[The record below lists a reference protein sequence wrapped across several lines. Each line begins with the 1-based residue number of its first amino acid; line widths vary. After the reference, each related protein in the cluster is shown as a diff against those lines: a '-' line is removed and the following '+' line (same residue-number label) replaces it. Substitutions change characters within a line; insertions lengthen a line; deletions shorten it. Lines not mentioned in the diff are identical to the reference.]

1 MKTTYFEENG
11 VYENEI
17 INGDILIGN
26 DNVTLKNLT
35 VNGTIT
41 VTGNNVCIVECTVN
55 ASDVALVSS
64 SKDFILRGSKI
75 NCANVAV
82 ALLEGS
88 YNALVAENETDGS
101 IKADSSFNCAV
112 ILNKAEAI
120 IGENSKNLY
129 IIDNQVKSVE
139 VARNK
144 HLICDGNACDSV
156 INKGNTLY
164 NGDTVQ
170 DVDARLEFGADEDL
184 LPHTNK
190 ELFLGME
197 RRETV
202 NAPEYDTAPSLN
214 EYILTESKKGG
225 NVIVPPGA
233 YIASEQLFLEKV
245 TNVAIYAY
253 GVYHEA
259 SDYRRSV
266 RLLDCSD
273 IVIKGLTIGYAKVS
287 ASQMQIV
294 DKLGDNKLLM
304 IASAGF
310 PKKVGLLDK
319 ETFAGHSQFIKPRNY
334 IHWTAL
340 GYWGT
345 YKPVENEK
353 GEYLNDDGTFV
364 VELINR
370 DQEIDYYSLLE
381 KGEFLLSRVK
391 GIGSDY
397 TVSIGNCQNLLIK
410 DTVTY
415 GYAGALCVVM
425 GGTSKN
431 VLFYRHH
438 NLAHS
443 GYELDKETYD
453 RYKALEE
460 KHGVDL
466 EVYID
471 EEGRYRGP
479 DTRYGSIDATHIAR
493 SSEGLNAISSLFENA
508 CDDATNQR
516 GYSSSLHKVIDNGD
530 GTYSIQYKNY
540 MAWVYYWSNR
550 RVGDTT
556 NPGFGIA
563 HFVKGD
569 KIFAYASNG
578 RTLCDT
584 TVLNDAEIIDPNF
597 VMYEEDFDFNGET
610 RHMKWICKLMEVKVK
625 AEDVD
630 LSAIEGYNTEIS
642 HYTMDDKVIVDNI
655 SRNSA
660 FFKLDNCMVR
670 NNMGRVLIKTR
681 EGLVKNCTVRNVHG
695 AGIKLSAEPDWGES
709 SVPCHITI
717 ERCLLEKTSSYMGR
731 QSNASTAPISIEGL
745 GSSDAKVT
753 VKPGHIPAKNIK
765 IEKNLFRNIPH
776 DYYIA
781 VSAVDGLTV
790 SGNVF
795 EDRADESS
803 ENVGKAIYLKDCM
816 SINISDNRYSSF
828 ARGDNTK
835 TVVAENYLNL
845 FGSDVDKMLPRDN
858 LSSETE
864 EETT

>member
-1 MKTTYFEENG
+1 MSLRCFEKNSI
-11 VYENEI
+11 YENEI
-17 INGDILIGN
+17 INEDIFIES

-35 VNGTIT
+35 VNGKIN
-41 VTGNNVCIVECTVN
+41 VTGNDVCIIECIIN
-55 ASDVALVSS
+55 ATDNAVSS
-64 SKDFILRGSKI
+64 SSKNFILRQSKI
-75 NCANVAV
+75 NCTGNAII
-82 ALLEGS
+82 LQEGS
-88 YNALVAENETDGS
+88 YNALVAENETDGH
-101 IKADSSFNCAV
+101 ININNCFNCSIV
-112 ILNKAEAI
+112 LNKVDSI
-120 IGENSKNLY
+120 VGRNSQNLY
-129 IIDNQVKSVE
+129 IIDNKTISVTI
-139 VARNK
+139 VNNK
-144 HLICDGNACDSV
+144 HLICDGNTYASV
-156 INKGNTLY
+156 INEVNTLF
-164 NGDTVQ
+164 NGDTVH
-170 DVDARLEFGADEDL
+170 DVNARLEYGADEEL

-197 RRETV
+197 RKETV
-202 NAPEYDTAPSLN
+202 NAPEYEIAPSLN
-214 EYILTESKKGG
+214 EYILTEVKKGG

-233 YIASEQLFLEKV
+233 YIANEQLFLEKV

-273 IVIKGLTIGYAKVS
+273 MVIKGLTIGYAKVS

-294 DKLGDNKLLM
+294 DKIGDNKLLM

-319 ETFAGHSQFIKPRNY
+319 ETFAGHSQFIKPRDY

-353 GEYLNDDGTFV
+353 GEYLNEDGTFV

-370 DQEIDYYSLLE
+370 DQQIDYYSLLE

-391 GIGSDY
+391 GSGSDY

-443 GYELDKETYD
+443 GYELDKETYE

-493 SSEGLNAISSLFENA
+493 SSEGLNAVSSLFENA

-516 GYSSSLHKVIDNGD
+516 GYSSSLHKVIDNHD
-530 GTYSIQYKNY
+530 GTYSLQYKNY
-540 MAWVYYWSNR
+540 MAWVYYWANR

-563 HFVKGD
+563 HFAKGD

-610 RHMKWICKLMEVKVK
+610 RHMKWVCKLMEVKVK

-681 EGLVKNCTVRNVHG
+681 EGVVKNCTVRNVPN

-709 SVPCHITI
+709 SVPCHINI

-753 VKPGHIPAKNIK
+753 VKQGYIPAKNIR
-765 IEKNLFRNIPH
+765 IEKNVFRNIPH
-776 DYYIA
+776 DFYIA
-781 VSAVDGLTV
+781 ASAVDGLIIKD
-790 SGNVF
+790 NVF
-795 EDRADESS
+795 EDREGESGN
-803 ENVGKAIYLKDCM
+803 NVGKAITLKGCM
-816 SINISDNRYSSF
+816 NIDISGNRYSSF
-828 ARGDNTK
+828 ASGDTSK
-835 TVVAENYLNL
+835 TIVASEYLNL
-845 FGSDVDKMLPRDN
+845 CGDDVVRVFSKD
-858 LSSETE
+858 SVFSENHD
-864 EETT
+864 